1 MSWLM
6 LSIPVSKL
14 FLHKDHKKFNEMLV
28 MLHADLSGRGI
39 KSYDGITTID
49 WTKTIS
55 GVLCARDILV

>member
-14 FLHKDHKKFNEMLV
+14 FLNKDHKKFNEMLV
-28 MLHADLSGRGI
+28 MLQADLSGRGI

-49 WTKTIS
+49 WTT
-55 GVLCARDILV
+55 